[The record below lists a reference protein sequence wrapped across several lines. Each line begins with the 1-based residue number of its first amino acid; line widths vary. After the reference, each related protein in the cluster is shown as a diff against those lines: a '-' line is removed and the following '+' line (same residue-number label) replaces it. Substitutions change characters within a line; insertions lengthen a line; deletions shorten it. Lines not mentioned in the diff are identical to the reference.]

1 MKFARS
7 ARAGFTLIELLVVIA
22 IIAILAGLLLP
33 ALSRAKEKGRRISCL
48 NNLKQMGLGSQMYG
62 DDNDG
67 LLVALTLPYPAPP
80 TPATRN
86 NGDDDLNWLYPHYIS
101 NLKSFICPST
111 KNGVRDNVTIGI
123 PGTSIVLL
131 RDLQNNA
138 TDKETPTGHSY
149 EVFGDV
155 RDRNSPHTY
164 PATDANPYLPWT
176 EKLALSRALSGATAI
191 AKFSAI
197 VPGPTRIWIFLDS
210 DDSPAN
216 DQLDKK
222 DNHNGEGSN
231 IAYAD
236 GHANWITQKKYGD
249 EFILTRD
256 R

>member
-1 MKFARS
+1 MKFAKS

-33 ALSRAKEKGRRISCL
+33 ALSRAKEKGKRISCL

-62 DDNDG
+62 DENNG
-67 LLVALTLPYPAPP
+67 LLVALSVTPWPP
-80 TPATRN
+80 TGTRN
-86 NGDDDLNWLYPHYIS
+86 NADDDVNWLYPKPLS
-101 NLKSFICPST
+101 NLRSFVCPST
-111 KNGVRDNVTIGI
+111 KNGVRDNVTVNI
-123 PGTSIVLL
+123 PGTSVVLY

-138 TDKETPTGHSY
+138 TDREALTGHSY

-155 RDRNSPHTY
+155 VDRNNPPSP
-164 PATDANPYLPWT
+164 PATTSNRYVPWT
-176 EKLALSRALSGATAI
+176 ERLALTRQLTGPTCLAKYGAM
-191 AKFSAI
+191 

-210 DDSPAN
+210 DDGGTN
-216 DQLDKK
+216 DQVDKK
-222 DNHNGEGSN
+222 DNHNGEGAN

-236 GHANWITQKKYGD
+236 GHAGWLAQRKYSD